1 MSRVF
6 SANCGSLHL
15 APRVVAATGAALAAL
30 ALAMLLAAAAMAGQP
45 APEAA
50 KQAGASA
57 WEFGKVGLNGVL
69 YPSLMLNIAKMKL
82 EMQHDDNELGDPNGL
97 FGISVVAPK
106 PGVKAVVEMVS
117 SSPLVNPGRAEVTLA
132 RKGRKYCIYPFLTF
146 ADPITLVHQPVTATF
161 TARLWLDGVA
171 MGERPARVV
180 IASVN
185 DCVHSFEDDDDFYDT
200 DWLYAAYVNEN
211 HPAVQ
216 QILRE
221 ALATGEVSSFAG
233 YQTDARGVRK
243 QVKAVWQ
250 ALRRRGI
257 RYSSINRPSAKPEG
271 VGVQHVRLLNEA
283 LESRQANCVEGSC
296 LLASVFYKIGLE
308 TSLVSLPEHMLVGVS
323 LDPKGRQQLFLET
336 TMLDDSTF
344 EEAAE
349 SGDAQV
355 AEALEQ
361 ARKVAARKK
370 AGKSDDDDEEVVN
383 FISIS
388 EMRKA
393 GVVPI
398 PDSEEARNRFLK
410 GK

>member
-1 MSRVF
+1 MAHSSFFTRG
-6 SANCGSLHL
+6 ALHR
-15 APRVVAATGAALAAL
+15 AFPVVAALGCVLAAVLLAGLLIPAALAAP
-30 ALAMLLAAAAMAGQP
+30 P
-45 APEAA
+45 APNGA
-50 KQAGASA
+50 KQAGAGA
-57 WEFGKVGLNGVL
+57 WEFAKVGLNGVL

-97 FGISVVAPK
+97 FGISVAAPK
-106 PGVKAVVEMVS
+106 AGAKAVVELVS

-132 RKGRKYCIYPFLTF
+132 RKGKTYFIYPFLTY
-146 ADPITLVHQPVTATF
+146 ADPILLVHQPVTTTM
-161 TARLWLDGVA
+161 TARLSLDGVP
-171 MGERPARVV
+171 MGERSARVT

-185 DCVHSFEDDDDFYDT
+185 DCVHSFEDDDDYYDT

-233 YQTDARGVRK
+233 YQTDAKGVRK

-271 VGVQHVRLLNEA
+271 VGVQHVRLVA
-283 LESRQANCVEGSC
+283 ESLAGRQANCVEGSC

-308 TSLVSLPEHMLVGVS
+308 TSLVSLPEHMLVGVN

-349 SGDAQV
+349 SGDEQV

-361 ARKVAARKK
+361 ARKAAARKK
-370 AGKSDDDDEEVVN
+370 AGKSTDDDDEEAVN

-398 PDSEEARNRFLK
+398 PDR
-410 GK
+410 